1 MSSCGTPVQLIDEV
15 VDVHVT
21 MQRRIFVNKKT
32 VEGTKVQ
39 FMEEM
44 TVIPLDVQVSALRIS
59 GSNRKQQQPA
69 RQAGRK
75 KGRRKEEVKEKWSE
89 EVRMRRLTR
98 KEDSRWLLRT

>member
-1 MSSCGTPVQLIDEV
+1 MRHPVQLIDEV

-44 TVIPLDVQVSALRIS
+44 TVIPLDVQVSALSIS
-59 GSNRKQQQPA
+59 GSTRQVHNRKQQQRA
-69 RQAGRK
+69 WQAGRK
-75 KGRRKEEVKEKWSE
+75 KGRRKEADSE
-89 EVRMRRLTR
+89 QR
-98 KEDSRWLLRT
+98 